1 MIALLVLFLW
11 LSIFCLLSKPLQIS
25 TSELQLKYF
34 FSTFDIDVVLLNDSD
49 IHKDAILDNVVLKF
63 MPWIRKI
70 HIQTN
75 VNPNPIS
82 QDRIILF
89 KQDLLHYCLTSPIL
103 TQHFIVIESGFTIT
117 NYLFPS
123 QFFIN
128 EQPIIRMKN
137 NVFGMT
143 RTIFNENSFY
153 KVDKSHQVLFAFKH
167 AIKNRKILYKSHPLI
182 HVKETVNYTMKEM
195 FDSIPPIQTA
205 IFVSDSYLKDT
216 NRNDVQQI
224 WVILIKNIEY
234 SYQRLH
240 FFQRVYSTNG
250 TIIEI
255 IPEKNLENVIVE
267 IISKIKANT
276 KHKPK
281 FVFGPKES
289 GIANNLANKISQVYD
304 IGCSILEQ
312 PHDNDGE
319 YNLRLNL
326 VQK

>member
-1 MIALLVLFLW
+1 MIALLVVFLW
-11 LSIFCLLSKPLQIS
+11 LSIFCLVSKPLQIS

-34 FSTFDIDVVLLNDSD
+34 FPKFDIDVVLLNDSE
-49 IHKDAILDNVVLKF
+49 IHSSVIFKF

-70 HIQTN
+70 HIQTK

-82 QDRIILF
+82 QDRVILF
-89 KQDLLHYCLTSPIL
+89 KQELLHYCLTSPIL

-123 QFFIN
+123 QFFIDG
-128 EQPIIRMKN
+128 QPIIRMKN

-153 KVDKSHQVLFAFKH
+153 KIDKSHQVSFAFKH
-167 AIKNRKILYKSHPLI
+167 AIKNRQILYKSHPLI
-182 HVKETVNYTMKEM
+182 HAQETVNYTMKELL
-195 FDSIPPIQTA
+195 FQTIPVQTA

-224 WVILIKNIEY
+224 WIILIKNIEY

-267 IISKIKANT
+267 IISKIKSNT
-276 KHKPK
+276 KQKPK

-304 IGCSILEQ
+304 IGVDILEQ
-312 PHDNDGE
+312 PHNNDNS
-319 YNLRLNL
+319 LRLNL